1 MPMFNYQCKECG
13 FYITDKLVKKADDII
28 KCPMC
33 NHEMEKKP
41 SGISFKIN
49 IKD

>member
-13 FYITDKLVKKADDII
+13 YYTSDKLVKKSDVIVE
-28 KCPMC
+28 CPMC
-33 NHEMEKKP
+33 KHEMEKQP